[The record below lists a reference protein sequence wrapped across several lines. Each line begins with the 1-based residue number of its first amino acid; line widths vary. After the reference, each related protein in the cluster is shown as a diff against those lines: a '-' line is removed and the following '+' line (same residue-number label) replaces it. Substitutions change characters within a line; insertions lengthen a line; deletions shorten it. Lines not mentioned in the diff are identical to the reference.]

1 MGRPRRGARRGIPPR
16 GWRTRHGSPRTGW
29 RRLGSGGNGG
39 VEGKLLHL
47 LGDNAA
53 HPDRS
58 EVDTAEAHYRQAQAL
73 AEALGQRLL
82 IAHSYLGLGKLYGRT
97 GKREQAQEH
106 LATATTKYREME
118 MRFWLEQAEAEM
130 TQLG

>member
-1 MGRPRRGARRGIPPR
+1 M
-16 GWRTRHGSPRTGW
+16 
-29 RRLGSGGNGG
+29 
-39 VEGKLLHL
+39 EGKLLHL